1 MKIAREKDEH
11 IRKLK
16 KSYAYSSRSSEFHAE
31 KESLRINY
39 YYQPTPRRTRRESHP
54 TETRV
59 DLPYF
64 YGKENVEVYLDC
76 EMKVQQL
83 LPATM

>member
-1 MKIAREKDEH
+1 LKIAREKDEH

-39 YYQPTPRRTRRESHP
+39 YYQPTPRRTRIESQQI
-54 TETRV
+54 ETR
-59 DLPYF
+59 
-64 YGKENVEVYLDC
+64 GTYLIFM
-76 EMKVQQL
+76 EKKMLK
-83 LPATM
+83 TI

>member
-1 MKIAREKDEH
+1 LKIAREKDEH

-39 YYQPTPRRTRRESHP
+39 YYQPTPRRTRRESQQI
-54 TETRV
+54 ETR
-59 DLPYF
+59 
-64 YGKENVEVYLDC
+64 GTYLIFM
-76 EMKVQQL
+76 EKKMLK
-83 LPATM
+83 TI